1 MNGKGH
7 LQAEARAGLLIPP
20 RKKRKKPENPPKN
33 RTVKK
38 GFSDFD
44 CVGAKIGFLGV
55 SGNCGG
61 SSENSRKMP
70 EKLQ

>member
-1 MNGKGH
+1 
-7 LQAEARAGLLIPP
+7 
-20 RKKRKKPENPPKN
+20 
-33 RTVKK
+33 VKK

-44 CVGAKIGFLGV
+44 CVGAKIGFLGA

-61 SSENSRKMP
+61 SSEIPRKIP